1 MTELLAFEGDKKFA
15 VYADELERS
24 LALFERAHEWAD
36 LIKCLQKVAGTLQ
49 KYGPAHSHL
58 LPHFLPHSRLVFSAL
73 WRGCP
78 AQVDALQAPRPVLSR
93 RAALGYTLPLPL
105 RTPSC
110 PL

>member
-49 KYGPAHSHL
+49 KYGPAHL
-58 LPHFLPHSRLVFSAL
+58 LTLSITLPSLPLVFSAL

-78 AQVDALQAPRPVLSR
+78 AQVDAL
-93 RAALGYTLPLPL
+93 
-105 RTPSC
+105 
-110 PL
+110 